1 LQQPSVLR
9 SEFTREMED
18 LDILKKKFNENVK
31 LANEKQKEKMKK
43 VKKKY
48 DRSGVNYVENED

>member
-1 LQQPSVLR
+1 MR